1 MGDEPMFTV
10 GFRGQTPTGTTPF
23 LVDAS
28 RVLSHLERPDAP
40 LKRRAGTC
48 HQHQKAVPMT
58 DSSHSMNLRGARPG
72 VSVTQLRRRANVY
85 DFTP

>member
-1 MGDEPMFTV
+1 MPRQPPRSGVLKAMISINA
-10 GFRGQTPTGTTPF
+10 
-23 LVDAS
+23 VDAS

-40 LKRRAGTC
+40 LKRRAGAC
-48 HQHQKAVPMT
+48 HQHQQAVPMT

-85 DFTP
+85 DFTS